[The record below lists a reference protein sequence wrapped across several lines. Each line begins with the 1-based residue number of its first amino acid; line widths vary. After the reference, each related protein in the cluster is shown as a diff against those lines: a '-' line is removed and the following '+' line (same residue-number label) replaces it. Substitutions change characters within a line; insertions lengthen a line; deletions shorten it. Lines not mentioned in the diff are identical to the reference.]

1 MKEVEEKNKRVE
13 EEKEKGIK
21 EEESFLRAGGSKWIV
36 NGPLKKFNA
45 FRNNDSF

>member
-21 EEESFLRAGGSKWIV
+21 EEESFLRAWWIEV
-36 NGPLKKFNA
+36 DREWAAKKI
-45 FRNNDSF
+45 